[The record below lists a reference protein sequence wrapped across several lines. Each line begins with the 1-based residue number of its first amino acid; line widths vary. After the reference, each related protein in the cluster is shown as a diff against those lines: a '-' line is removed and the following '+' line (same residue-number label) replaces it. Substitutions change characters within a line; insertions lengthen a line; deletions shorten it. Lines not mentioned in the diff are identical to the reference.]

1 MGIASRIRSLRIRA
15 GKSKI
20 QVAERLGLNAAWYD
34 DLEQND
40 DELASTLTLFQAM
53 DIASVLGVTLRE
65 LVTED
70 AAGEEPIPLV
80 ELPERI
86 RDHIARA
93 GTSVEALEAQ
103 VGWSL
108 DDLLASP
115 VTVAAEVP
123 VAFLQ
128 ALAEQLAIDWL
139 RLVPADE
146 DAG

>member
-1 MGIASRIRSLRIRA
+1 MSIASTIRSLRIRA
-15 GKSKI
+15 GKSKA
-20 QVAERLGLNAAWYD
+20 QVADRLGLNAAWYD

-53 DIASVLGVTLRE
+53 DLASVLGVTLRE
-65 LVTED
+65 LVNED
-70 AAGEEPIPLV
+70 AAGEEPIPLM
-80 ELPERI
+80 ELPERV

-108 DDLLASP
+108 DDFLASP
-115 VTVAAEVP
+115 VTLAAEVP

>member
-1 MGIASRIRSLRIRA
+1 VGTASRIRSLRIRA
-15 GKSKI
+15 GKSKPD
-20 QVAERLGLNAAWYD
+20 VAERLGLNAAWYD

-53 DIASVLGVTLRE
+53 DLASVLDVTLRE
-65 LVTED
+65 LVSGE

-86 RDHIARA
+86 RDHVART
-93 GTSVEALEAQ
+93 GLSVEALEAQ

-108 DDLLASP
+108 DDFLASP
-115 VTVAAEVP
+115 VTVTAEVP

-128 ALAEQLAIDWL
+128 ALAAPLAIDWL
-139 RLVPADE
+139 RLVPDE
-146 DAG
+146 EAPG